1 MNTGKSFITVK
12 VDSSQIDKARLD
24 VIRAMSPGVRRDAI
38 RIGGLGALASIRGYY
53 SRGGR
58 AMWENKSL
66 PTHGPGRV
74 NTNWFKLVESSWNME
89 RTNGAGVTISN
100 GTIGLAHKVTGGTI
114 RAKRKRFLTI
124 PIDPRA
130 HGLSA
135 KEFSAKFS
143 KLFAVKGVLAIKG
156 EGDKIQ
162 PIYALRKS
170 VTHAPWPGALPPE
183 REYVEAFAD
192 AAIRHI
198 VSIME
203 T

>member
-66 PTHGPGRV
+66 PTHGPGRI

-89 RTNGAGVTISN
+89 KANGAGVTISN
-100 GTIGLAHKVTGGTI
+100 GTLGFSHKVTGGTI

-130 HGLSA
+130 HGRSA
-135 KEFSAKFS
+135 ADFASKFG
-143 KLFAVKGVLAIKG
+143 KLFAVKGVLAISDG
-156 EGDKIQ
+156 EGGIK

-198 VSIME
+198 VSVME

>member
-1 MNTGKSFITVK
+1 MTTGKSFITVK
-12 VDSSQIDKARLD
+12 VDSSQIDEARLD
-24 VIRAMSPGVRRDAI
+24 FIRLTSAPLRREAV
-38 RIGGLGALASIRGYY
+38 RIGAEAALVAVKGYY
-53 SRGGR
+53 GRGGR
-58 AMWENKSL
+58 YMWENKSL
-66 PTHGPGRV
+66 STHGPGRTS
-74 NTNWFKLVESSWNME
+74 TNWFFPVESGWH
-89 RTNGAGVTISN
+89 ISSAN
-100 GTIGLAHKVTGGTI
+100 GTSTTLSNNTVGLAHKVTGGTI

-130 HGLSA
+130 HGRSA
-135 KEFSAKFS
+135 ADFASKFG
-143 KLFAVKGVLAIKG
+143 KLFAVKGVLAISDG
-156 EGDKIQ
+156 EGGIK

-183 REYVEAFAD
+183 NQYVEAFAD